1 MDVSRFTEKMQD
13 ALRAAQSTATR
24 YNHQQSEVEH
34 LLLALL
40 DQQNG
45 LASAILSKA
54 GMSTELLRQR
64 LEEDLDRMPRVTSPS
79 GASAD
84 QIYVTGRLNRLLA
97 QAEVEAKR
105 LKDDYVSVEHVLLAM
120 TEDKGAAGQLLAR
133 LGINRERLTQ
143 ALREVRGSQR
153 VTSPNPEPTY
163 QSLERYGRDLTGLAR
178 QGKLDPVIGR
188 DDEIRRVIRGSFA
201 ADEK

>member
-24 YNHQQSEVEH
+24 HNHQQLEVEH

-54 GMSTELLRQR
+54 GVSTDLLRQR

-84 QIYVTGRLNRLLA
+84 QIYVTGRLNRLLV
-97 QAEVEAKR
+97 QA
-105 LKDDYVSVEHVLLAM
+105 
-120 TEDKGAAGQLLAR
+120 
-133 LGINRERLTQ
+133 
-143 ALREVRGSQR
+143 
-153 VTSPNPEPTY
+153 
-163 QSLERYGRDLTGLAR
+163 
-178 QGKLDPVIGR
+178 
-188 DDEIRRVIRGSFA
+188 
-201 ADEK
+201 